1 MTIILLLKVL
11 SVLLTVAWVPLL
23 VRFYRRWRDRRHP
36 VSLAIASAILLF
48 CFINICVFWAFDAMI
63 PTERIVAIIRTGEAI
78 VCAHFYLAFWSGDRR
93 ERRLSGDYP
102 KVDTKVNSS
111 MEDSHG

>member
-1 MTIILLLKVL
+1 MTIILLKVL
-11 SVLLTVAWVPLL
+11 SVVLTIAWVPLL
-23 VRFYRRWRDRRHP
+23 VRFYRRWRERGHP

-48 CFINICVFWAFDAMI
+48 CFINICVFWAFDALV

-93 ERRLSGDYP
+93 KRRLSGDYP
-102 KVDTKVNSS
+102 KVNSS